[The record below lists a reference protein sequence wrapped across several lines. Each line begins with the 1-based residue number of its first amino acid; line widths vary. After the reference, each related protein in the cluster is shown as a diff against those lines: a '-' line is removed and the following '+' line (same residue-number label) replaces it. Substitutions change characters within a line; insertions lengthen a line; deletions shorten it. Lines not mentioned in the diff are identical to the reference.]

1 MAEWRH
7 EMWINDK
14 PPELVKINLGCSTQK
29 LEGMINVDI
38 TPTCNPD
45 KVMDI
50 SKPWD
55 FPSDYFDEIYAY
67 HILEHL
73 DYEQFIECM
82 KEIYRC
88 GKDGCFVKVEIP
100 HIRHDMYW
108 IDPSHKLN
116 IMPETFNLFDRNNNI
131 DMINGK
137 MGNTPLALIHNIN
150 IVPLEWHRYLEKD
163 IQEKLDKGE
172 LTKDEVDYMEKYN
185 NNIVWAYGI
194 DLKVVKF

>member
-1 MAEWRH
+1 
-7 EMWINDK
+7 MWQEDK
-14 PPELVKINLGCSTQK
+14 PPELMKINLGCSTQK
-29 LEGMINVDI
+29 MEGMINVDI

-55 FPSDYFDEIYAY
+55 FPSDYFDEIHAY

-88 GKDGCFVKVEIP
+88 GKDGCLVKVEIP
-100 HIRHDMYW
+100 HPYNDKYW
-108 IDPSHKLN
+108 IDPSHKLP
-116 IMPETFNLFDRNNNI
+116 IMAETFNMFHRDVCI
-131 DMINGK
+131 DMARAGQ
-137 MGNTPLALIHNIN
+137 GNTPLALIHNIN

-163 IQEKLDKGE
+163 IQQKLDCGE
-172 LTKDEVDYMEKYN
+172 LTKDEVDHMEIYN
-185 NNIVWAYGI
+185 NNVVWAYGV
-194 DLKVVKF
+194 DLKVVKI